1 MAKPTSLL
9 ARSEQLAQRSSRGI
23 ALIGLLGL
31 LALAIMIMVDVL
43 MRFFLNQPIMGV
55 TDLSNVVMAVIIA
68 SCMPA
73 ALAERHHI
81 TIRYLGGLLPPRGSR
96 TLDVF
101 GEFVMLLVFTAMAW
115 QFVIFV
121 QQLIESGQ
129 TTMILG
135 FKVWPWW
142 LLATGMLIYC
152 APVQAIVVLRTA
164 ADALSGRMIDSPADN
179 LTGGH

>member
-1 MAKPTSLL
+1 MTDGKSPLQ
-9 ARSEQLAQRSSRGI
+9 RVERMAQRSSRGM
-23 ALIGLLGL
+23 ALLGLLGL

-43 MRFFLNQPIMGV
+43 MRYLFNSPIMGV
-55 TDLSNVVMAVIIA
+55 TDLANVIMAVIIA

-81 TIRYLGGLLPPRGSR
+81 TIRYLGGLLPQRGSR
-96 TLDVF
+96 VLDVF
-101 GEFVMLLVFTAMAW
+101 GELVMLAVFVAMAW

-121 QQLIESGQ
+121 VQLIDSGQ

-142 LLATGMLIYC
+142 LLATALLVYC
-152 APVQAIVVLRTA
+152 VPVQVIVVLRTA
-164 ADALSGRMIDSPADN
+164 ADAISGRLPDAPADN